1 MNDSSVSLCSIYLP
15 PSNKEILEE
24 LESAGETASPRKPV
38 KEVHIVSVS
47 KWPGLNRGYGP
58 LTRKCKW
65 E

>member
-1 MNDSSVSLCSIYLP
+1 MNDSSVSLCSIYIP

-24 LESAGETASPRKPV
+24 LEPVETITPREPV
-38 KEVHIVSVS
+38 KAGIHIVSVS

-58 LTRKCKW
+58 LTRKCNW